1 MQPGQKFCRTLPN
14 TKHFTHLLQT
24 RQPRNVS
31 PIPTCPNTPIGET
44 TDQNAFAVF
53 ADSISD
59 GIVFNVGKDD
69 EI

>member
-14 TKHFTHLLQT
+14 TKHFTYLLQT

-31 PIPTCPNTPIGET
+31 PIPTRPNTPIGET
-44 TDQNAFAVF
+44 IDQNAFAIF
-53 ADSISD
+53 AGSITD
-59 GIVFNVGKDD
+59 GIVFNVGKGG